1 MITNGAACCVV
12 PMSWV
17 EPSVIIQTPVLGMP
31 VTSSSCNVT
40 FAYDMYR
47 LCLSVNGEGVM
58 YSTRGEV
65 KKRWRWGG
73 DVEEEEGELMAFQ
86 PLSLSLNKSLLLQC
100 SGRDQLLVTF
110 SVAQQRVKFIIPR
123 KLKEVNCRVM
133 QCNIEIT
140 GDVLFTVFYSRRST
154 GAEPH

>member
-1 MITNGAACCVV
+1 M
-12 PMSWV
+12 
-17 EPSVIIQTPVLGMP
+17 Q
-31 VTSSSCNVT
+31 CNNYL
-40 FAYDMYR
+40 YDMYR